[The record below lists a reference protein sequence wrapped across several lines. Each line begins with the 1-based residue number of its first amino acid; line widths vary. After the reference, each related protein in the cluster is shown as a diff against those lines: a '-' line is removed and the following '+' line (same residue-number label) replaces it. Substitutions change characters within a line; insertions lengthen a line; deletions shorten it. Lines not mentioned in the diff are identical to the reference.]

1 MEYDIGKI
9 AIEAQRGAASY
20 DRALAAR
27 IAEAKNSIPAI
38 RDEMLKRD
46 PSIRKIVFFGS
57 LATGTVRDLSFD
69 IDIALSGERVFKLAA
84 WGEDQNV
91 PVDVVDYDALTA
103 EFKAEVDRQG
113 VVLYAKE
120 D

>member
-1 MEYDIGKI
+1 
-9 AIEAQRGAASY
+9 
-20 DRALAAR
+20 
-27 IAEAKNSIPAI
+27 
-38 RDEMLKRD
+38 MLKRD

-57 LATGTVRDLSFD
+57 VATGTVRDLEFD
-69 IDIALSGERVFKLAA
+69 IDIALSGERLFKLAA
-84 WGEDQNV
+84 WGEDQSV

-103 EFKAEVDRQG
+103 EFRAEVDRRG